1 MGDIHLH
8 IKGSVSHPVD
18 TASSQHPPAVYHIH
32 HIYSY
37 LPSIPRDLPKIYYTS
52 WPPGALSSAMEAFWI
67 LVSVKNINFE

>member
-1 MGDIHLH
+1 MTKFTMGDIHLH

-52 WPPGALSSAMEAFWI
+52 
-67 LVSVKNINFE
+67 